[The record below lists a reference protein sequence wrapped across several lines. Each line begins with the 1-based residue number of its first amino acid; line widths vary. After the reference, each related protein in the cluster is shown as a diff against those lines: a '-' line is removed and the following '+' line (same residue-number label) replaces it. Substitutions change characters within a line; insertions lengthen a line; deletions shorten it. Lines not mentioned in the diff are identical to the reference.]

1 MSIQDP
7 ISNLLAAINN
17 AQARLKSSLIVPSS
31 SKKIAILE
39 VLRREGYIV
48 SFTISETNKPELTIK
63 LKYFEGKPVIQE
75 LKRIS
80 RPGLREYVDNKD
92 IPLVKGGLGISVI
105 STNKGLM
112 TDAEAREAGIGG
124 EVVCSVF

>member
-92 IPLVKGGLGISVI
+92 IPLVKGGLGIAVI
-105 STNKGLM
+105 STIKG
-112 TDAEAREAGIGG
+112 
-124 EVVCSVF
+124 